1 MSALTPHPSP
11 LTSSPPLP
19 LTPYRS
25 PLTIINGLNL
35 FIMQKSI
42 SWLAGFVFN
51 LALLVTTPLPGQD
64 TNHWDTY
71 TKNQSRF
78 RVISSDM
85 LTMKTHHVGLQVDT
99 LILENGYEGYILLE
113 AGIRSTEKGDK
124 SNFLE
129 LVYYINKPFP
139 LTIVDVEV
147 LVFDI
152 RYPNQFIQKI
162 SGSVSNYPNG
172 DEGKEARCQFRIG
185 VPITEHLALV
195 VIAKKPFKPL
205 KKSDQKRYG
214 VSSLKQG
221 EWVADYSKPVF
232 IYMPDPKAA
241 VYHSL
246 GIIPVGFI
254 TDEYVESD
262 ENASSENSMSQPIA
276 MASTPA
282 TDDNEVYQ
290 NPATPA
296 GFPGGEMASVRF
308 LGANVKYP
316 TLAKENGIQGM
327 VVVEFI
333 VEKDGSITNASIVK
347 DIGGGCG
354 EEAMRVIQ
362 TMPKWEPAK
371 QNNQPVR
378 SKVNVPVKFRLE

>member
-1 MSALTPHPSP
+1 MSK
-11 LTSSPPLP
+11 
-19 LTPYRS
+19 
-25 PLTIINGLNL
+25 N
-35 FIMQKSI
+35 F

-51 LALLVTTPLPGQD
+51 LACLLTTSLAGQAP
-64 TNHWDTY
+64 NHWDTY
-71 TKNQSRF
+71 SKNQARF
-78 RVISSDM
+78 RVISTEMS
-85 LTMKTHHVGLQVDT
+85 TMKTHHVGLQVDT

-113 AGIRSTEKGDK
+113 AGIRSMENGDK
-124 SNFLE
+124 SNLLE

-139 LTIVDVEV
+139 FTIVDVEV

-152 RYPNQFIQKI
+152 RFPQQYVEKI
-162 SGSVSNYPNG
+162 SGSVSNYPNA

-195 VIAKKPFKPL
+195 VIAKKPFRPM
-205 KKSDQKRYG
+205 KKSDQKRF
-214 VSSLKQG
+214 SAKSLKQG
-221 EWVADYSKPVF
+221 EWVADYNKPVF
-232 IYMPDPKAA
+232 IYMPDRKAP

-254 TDEYVESD
+254 TEVFVESD
-262 ENASSENSMSQPIA
+262 ENASSENSMSQPIPMESA
-276 MASTPA
+276 PDA
-282 TDDNEVYQ
+282 DDNEVYQ

-316 TLAKENGIQGM
+316 TIAKENGIQGM
-327 VVVEFI
+327 VVVGFI

-354 EEAMRVIQ
+354 TEAMRVVK

-378 SKVNVPVKFRLE
+378 SKVNLPVKFRLE